1 MLLKVGLI
9 KISMCKDD
17 SINSQHIFTLLTL
30 TFWKILFLKISM
42 LANLTLKFN
51 FIFQNNQINLDHAR

>member
-1 MLLKVGLI
+1 
-9 KISMCKDD
+9 MCKDD